1 MKRGLIL
8 GMIWGVAAWAQDLPT
23 DPLVETAGPTPA
35 VAKEAAGQATII
47 TSDMFQLD
55 TSENQ
60 GTFTGNVKVV
70 DPNFELSADE
80 LVIFFSEGNQLE
92 RLVARGNVNIRQG
105 NRASLSRQA
114 EYLIAEKKITLTGDP
129 TVTEGRNQI
138 TGTKITIYQD
148 REKMDVEGRSRV
160 QFFP

>member
-1 MKRGLIL
+1 MKRGWIL
-8 GMIWGVAAWAQDLPT
+8 GMIWGVAAWAQEVPT
-23 DPLVETAGPTPA
+23 DPLVETAGPAPA

-55 TSENQ
+55 ASEKK
-60 GTFTGNVKVV
+60 GTFTGNVNVV

-80 LVIFFSEGNQLE
+80 LVIFFAEDNQLE